1 MLFRSMSSV
10 LIDDSFKSRLR
21 HIKQMFD
28 ENKTDYHIIIT
39 PAYCYTSTYINDED
53 LRVLETIFGKDR
65 VHDFTRHYI
74 TRDYNYFSDPN
85 HFGLR
90 AGYIM
95 LEEIYGVRTF
105 EE

>member
-1 MLFRSMSSV
+1 MLFNSFEF
-10 LIDDSFKSRLR
+10 LIFLP
-21 HIKQMFD
+21 
-28 ENKTDYHIIIT
+28 T

-74 TRDYNYFSDPN
+74 TRDYNYFTDPS
-85 HFGLR
+85 HFSLR

-95 LEEIYGVRTF
+95 LEEIYRDSISASPQ
-105 EE
+105 